1 MVYKF
6 LQVLFFSVLYLVS
19 IQLWAQTTSDIR
31 QVRWGF
37 SPAQVKQAETLK
49 PTSFRNEK
57 LVYTRV
63 PLASRTVGL
72 EYTFNGDSLLSA
84 AYYYY
89 TTASVM
95 EADVKAAWEELSG
108 LLHEKYGPANP
119 KKVGDSQTINW
130 LTPRTQITLALGNV
144 DRGWSLELIY
154 LCRVCSGQP
163 NAKVNTPWKARR
175 EIKDL

>member
-6 LQVLFFSVLYLVS
+6 LQVLFFSLLYLLS
-19 IQLWAQTTSDIR
+19 TQLWAQAPPDIR
-31 QVRWGF
+31 EVRWGF

-72 EYTFNGDSLLSA
+72 EYTFNGDTLLSA
-84 AYYYY
+84 AYFYYA
-89 TTASVM
+89 TASVM
-95 EADVKAAWEELSG
+95 EADVKAAWDELSG
-108 LLHEKYGPANP
+108 LLREKYGPATQKNA
-119 KKVGDSQTINW
+119 GDSQTINW
-130 LTPRTQITLALGNV
+130 LTPRTQISLTLGNV
-144 DRGWSLELIY
+144 ERGWSLELVY

-163 NAKVNTPWKARR
+163 DTKANTTWKARKQ
-175 EIKDL
+175 IKDL